1 MLDLPGAVLTVT
13 ALRITL
19 LTLTRGGTSSSELLK
34 ISRAL
39 KDIDR
44 NYAVIV
50 PAIMAGQALGCNH
63 RGVDWSHQHNQS
75 DLPSLIHAAG

>member
-1 MLDLPGAVLTVT
+1 MIHVGPAWAVLTVT
-13 ALRITL
+13 ALRITF

-63 RGVDWSHQHNQS
+63 RGVWTGVTNTIKVTY
-75 DLPSLIHAAG
+75 PV